1 MRDITVSKRIF
12 KPEGAV
18 KERFASCIV
27 VRSVVDF
34 RLIMVEKVSYNRFK
48 L

>member
-1 MRDITVSKRIF
+1 MLVRDVIVSNRIF

-18 KERFASCIV
+18 KEIFASCIV
-27 VRSVVDF
+27 VMSVVDF
-34 RLIMVEKVSYNRFK
+34 RLIMIQRVRSLK